1 MRLGVVQGL
10 GEVWEGP
17 MRWDLSPLG
26 LLQGQNVV
34 WGGRRLTFDGPLGW
48 KPAQGQIKPRFFLR
62 SQVSKA
68 SGVANSWDIPTPS
81 SLDALSHCRALSP
94 FCVKVQEI

>member
-48 KPAQGQIKPRFFLR
+48 KPA
-62 SQVSKA
+62 KA
-68 SGVANSWDIPTPS
+68 
-81 SLDALSHCRALSP
+81 R
-94 FCVKVQEI
+94 